1 MAKTSSSVL
10 ATPGMSSK
18 QKPAPPKSGG
28 KQTTLLGFFTK
39 KVPVSTPSREE
50 KRVEARAAVP
60 LTPAPSSDVG
70 EESSP
75 VRMPRDKNVASVGGL
90 RTPET
95 PVVDKGQVVA
105 LQTTDSGARRVLECV
120 WIVLIE

>member
-1 MAKTSSSVL
+1 MAKTNSPV
-10 ATPGMSSK
+10 TPGMSSK
-18 QKPAPPKSGG
+18 QKPAPPKSSG
-28 KQTTLLGFFTK
+28 KQTSLLGFFTK
-39 KVPVSTPSREE
+39 KAPVSTPSRDE

-75 VRMPRDKNVASVGGL
+75 VRMPRQKSVASVGGL

-95 PVVDKGQVVA
+95 PVVEKEKVKPV
-105 LQTTDSGARRVLECV
+105 LTDSGARRVLHYV
-120 WIVLIE
+120 WVVLIE

>member
-28 KQTTLLGFFTK
+28 KQTSLLGFFTK
-39 KVPVSTPSREE
+39 KAPVSTPSRDE

-70 EESSP
+70 EDTSP
-75 VRMPRDKNVASVGGL
+75 VRMPRQKSVASVGGL

-95 PVVDKGQVVA
+95 PVVDKEQGKAVQ
-105 LQTTDSGARRVLECV
+105 TDSAARRVSHHAGLC
-120 WIVLIE
+120 